1 MPELREGRSSVH
13 AVAMKKPPRT
23 SVWQTRAAKLAA
35 LLPRSRLHP
44 AVLARADAAPVNE
57 PWAVA
62 FSGGAD
68 SLALLL
74 LLWAHWPERRGNLH
88 ALHFDHRLRGRSSTA
103 DARFCREVCAKLG
116 IKFHHGE
123 WLEKRRRQLGE
134 AGARVARQA
143 FFAQEMKRFR
153 GRVLWLGHQQDD
165 VAETI
170 FMRLARGSGTAGLGA
185 PRPVQVIAGPPGRT
199 HLRPLL
205 NLKKA
210 ELIDALRAAEAPWRE
225 DESNAGG
232 AFLRNRMRHEVL
244 PAWLAVSERDSLAG
258 AGLTRELLE
267 EDDEALEAWLAELA
281 PLGADG
287 ALHLHK
293 LAGKPR
299 AVWRR
304 ALHRWLL
311 RQPQAGRNLSRQA
324 VEALLRDAM
333 ALKPT
338 RHSLDAKHLA
348 VIAKGRLQ
356 CVETPR
362 KKSRGFQRRA
372 N

>member
-1 MPELREGRSSVH
+1 MT
-13 AVAMKKPPRT
+13 KQPRK
-23 SVWQTRAAKLAA
+23 SAWQTRAVELAA
-35 LLPRSRLHP
+35 LLPRARLHP
-44 AVLARADAAPVNE
+44 AVLARAESAPANE

-68 SLALLL
+68 SLVVLL
-74 LLWAHWPERRGNLH
+74 LLWAHWPERRSRLH
-88 ALHFDHRLRGRSSTA
+88 ALHFDHRLRGRSSA
-103 DARFCREVCAKLG
+103 GDARFCRDVCARLDV
-116 IKFHHGE
+116 KFHHGE
-123 WLEKRRRQLGE
+123 WREKGRAQLGE
-134 AGARVARQA
+134 AGARAARQA
-143 FFAQEMKRFR
+143 FFARELKRFR

-165 VAETI
+165 VAETM
-170 FMRLARGSGTAGLGA
+170 FMRFARGSGTAGLAA
-185 PRPVQVIAGPPGRT
+185 PRPVQVMVGPPERT

-210 ELIDALRAAEAPWRE
+210 ELIDALRQTGAPWRE

-244 PAWLAVSERDSLAG
+244 PAWVAVSGRDSLAG
-258 AGLTRELLE
+258 AGLSRELLE

-287 ALHLHK
+287 ALHLRK

-311 RQPQAGRNLSRQA
+311 RQPQGGRNLSRQA
-324 VEALLRDAM
+324 VEALLRDVMAM
-333 ALKPT
+333 KPT
-338 RHSLDAKHLA
+338 RHSLDAAHLA
-348 VIAKGRLQ
+348 VVRQGRLER
-356 CVETPR
+356 VETPR
-362 KKSRGFQRRA
+362 KKSR
-372 N
+372 